1 MANRDYYE
9 VLGVSKGASK
19 DEIKKAYRRLAMK
32 NHPDRNPDDEA
43 AEARFKEASEAYE
56 VLSDDRKRQ
65 AYDQFGHAGLG
76 GAAGGGAGAGAGGFG
91 DIFGDIFSDI
101 FGGGMGGG
109 RSRASRGADLRYD
122 LDLDLETAIDGDTVE
137 IRIPTLEECGSC
149 DGSGSE
155 ADSPVD
161 TCGTCQGVGQ
171 VRIQQGFLSIQQTC
185 PDCHGSGKKVR
196 NPCKKCGGEGR
207 VQSSKTLSVKVPPGV
222 DNGDRIRLSGEGE
235 AGEMGKLKRALEG
248 KAAADGKKMMV
259 YNPKN
264 CQAVEIKHSQSKT
277 ARVVGRLAL
286 NPPKEGDRVSGLLV
300 QKDFGHMIVAPEDL
314 HEYTSL
320 KTAKLTQRQK
330 VPTTQKLGELR
341 FALEA
346 LFEGIHTVSS
356 WDPEAKPEPEAL
368 AADDE
373 KKKKEEEPAAEAEEE
388 PASPT
393 KATRGKKK
401 AAASPA
407 KGKKGAIK
415 KEEPAE
421 EAVVKK

>member
-137 IRIPTLEECGSC
+137 IRIPRLEECGSC

-222 DNGDRIRLSGEGE
+222 DNGDRIRLGGEGE
-235 AGEMGKLKRALEG
+235 AGEMGGPAGDLYVQINVRPHEFFVRDGNNLRANVPVDMIT
-248 KAAADGKKMMV
+248 AALGG
-259 YNPKN
+259 
-264 CQAVEIKHSQSKT
+264 EI
-277 ARVVGRLAL
+277 
-286 NPPKEGDRVSGLLV
+286 D
-300 QKDFGHMIVAPEDL
+300 
-314 HEYTSL
+314 
-320 KTAKLTQRQK
+320 
-330 VPTTQKLGELR
+330 VPTLKGKVSLRIPPETQSGKTFRLRGKGVQSVRTSSPGDLLCKVSVETPVNLNAKQKSLLEELR
-341 FALEA
+341 ESLD
-346 LFEGIHTVSS
+346 SS
-356 WDPEAKPEPEAL
+356 GR
-368 AADDE
+368 
-373 KKKKEEEPAAEAEEE
+373 
-388 PASPT
+388 SH
-393 KATRGKKK
+393 
-401 AAASPA
+401 SPA
-407 KGKKGAIK
+407 TTSWLDKAKRFFNEHLG
-415 KEEPAE
+415 
-421 EAVVKK
+421 

>member
-149 DGSGSE
+149 DGSGAE

-222 DNGDRIRLSGEGE
+222 DNGDRIRLGGEGE
-235 AGEMGKLKRALEG
+235 AGEMGGPAGDLYVQINVRPHEFFVRDGNNLRANVPVDMIT
-248 KAAADGKKMMV
+248 AALGG
-259 YNPKN
+259 
-264 CQAVEIKHSQSKT
+264 EI
-277 ARVVGRLAL
+277 
-286 NPPKEGDRVSGLLV
+286 D
-300 QKDFGHMIVAPEDL
+300 
-314 HEYTSL
+314 
-320 KTAKLTQRQK
+320 
-330 VPTTQKLGELR
+330 VPTLKGKVSLRIPPETQSGKTFRLRGKGVQSVRTSSPGDLLCKVSVETPVNLNAKQKSLLEELR
-341 FALEA
+341 ESLD
-346 LFEGIHTVSS
+346 SS
-356 WDPEAKPEPEAL
+356 GR
-368 AADDE
+368 
-373 KKKKEEEPAAEAEEE
+373 
-388 PASPT
+388 SH
-393 KATRGKKK
+393 
-401 AAASPA
+401 SPA
-407 KGKKGAIK
+407 TTSWLDKAKRFFNEHLG
-415 KEEPAE
+415 
-421 EAVVKK
+421 

>member
-76 GAAGGGAGAGAGGFG
+76 GAAGGGAGAGGGGFG

-149 DGSGSE
+149 DGSGAE

-222 DNGDRIRLSGEGE
+222 DNGDRIRLGGEGE
-235 AGEMGKLKRALEG
+235 AGEMGGPAGDLYVQINVRPHEFFVRDGNNLRANVPVDMIT
-248 KAAADGKKMMV
+248 AALGG
-259 YNPKN
+259 
-264 CQAVEIKHSQSKT
+264 EI
-277 ARVVGRLAL
+277 
-286 NPPKEGDRVSGLLV
+286 D
-300 QKDFGHMIVAPEDL
+300 
-314 HEYTSL
+314 
-320 KTAKLTQRQK
+320 
-330 VPTTQKLGELR
+330 VPTLKGKVSLRIPPETQSGKTFRLRGKGVQSVRTSSPGDLLCKVSVETPVNLNAKQKSLLEELR
-341 FALEA
+341 ESLD
-346 LFEGIHTVSS
+346 SS
-356 WDPEAKPEPEAL
+356 GR
-368 AADDE
+368 
-373 KKKKEEEPAAEAEEE
+373 
-388 PASPT
+388 SH
-393 KATRGKKK
+393 
-401 AAASPA
+401 SPA
-407 KGKKGAIK
+407 TTSWLDKAKRFFNEHLG
-415 KEEPAE
+415 
-421 EAVVKK
+421 

>member
-32 NHPDRNPDDEA
+32 NHPDRNPDDED

-109 RSRASRGADLRYD
+109 GRSRASRGADLRYG

-149 DGSGSE
+149 DGNGAE

-235 AGEMGKLKRALEG
+235 AGEMGGPSGDLYVQINVRPHEFFVRDGNNLRANVPVDMITAALGGEIDVPTLKG
-248 KAAADGKKMMV
+248 KVSLRIPAETQSGKTFRLRGKGV
-259 YNPKN
+259 QSVRTSAPGDLLCKVS
-264 CQAVEIKHSQSKT
+264 VET
-277 ARVVGRLAL
+277 PVNL
-286 NPPKEGDRVSGLLV
+286 NTKQKGLL
-300 QKDFGHMIVAPEDL
+300 E
-314 HEYTSL
+314 
-320 KTAKLTQRQK
+320 
-330 VPTTQKLGELR
+330 ELR
-341 FALEA
+341 ESLD
-346 LFEGIHTVSS
+346 SS
-356 WDPEAKPEPEAL
+356 GR
-368 AADDE
+368 
-373 KKKKEEEPAAEAEEE
+373 
-388 PASPT
+388 SH
-393 KATRGKKK
+393 
-401 AAASPA
+401 SPA
-407 KGKKGAIK
+407 TTSWLDKAKRFFGEHLG
-415 KEEPAE
+415 
-421 EAVVKK
+421 

>member
-222 DNGDRIRLSGEGE
+222 DNGDRIRLGGEGE
-235 AGEMGKLKRALEG
+235 AGEMGGPAGDLYVQINVRPHEFFVRDGNNLRANVPVDMIT
-248 KAAADGKKMMV
+248 AALGG
-259 YNPKN
+259 
-264 CQAVEIKHSQSKT
+264 EI
-277 ARVVGRLAL
+277 
-286 NPPKEGDRVSGLLV
+286 D
-300 QKDFGHMIVAPEDL
+300 
-314 HEYTSL
+314 
-320 KTAKLTQRQK
+320 
-330 VPTTQKLGELR
+330 VPTLKGKVSLRIPPETQSGKTFRLRGKGVQSVRTSSPGDLLCKVSVETPVNLNAKQKSLLEELR
-341 FALEA
+341 ESLD
-346 LFEGIHTVSS
+346 SS
-356 WDPEAKPEPEAL
+356 GR
-368 AADDE
+368 
-373 KKKKEEEPAAEAEEE
+373 
-388 PASPT
+388 SH
-393 KATRGKKK
+393 
-401 AAASPA
+401 SPA
-407 KGKKGAIK
+407 TTSWLDKAKRFFNEHLG
-415 KEEPAE
+415 
-421 EAVVKK
+421 

>member
-32 NHPDRNPDDEA
+32 NHPDRNPDDED

-109 RSRASRGADLRYD
+109 GRSRASRGADLRYD

-149 DGSGSE
+149 DGNGAE

-235 AGEMGKLKRALEG
+235 AGEMGGPSGDLYVQINVRPHEFFVRDGNNLRANVPVDMITAALGGEIDVPTLKG
-248 KAAADGKKMMV
+248 KVSLRIPAETQSGKTFRLRGKGV
-259 YNPKN
+259 QSVRTSSPGDLLCKVS
-264 CQAVEIKHSQSKT
+264 VET
-277 ARVVGRLAL
+277 PVNL
-286 NPPKEGDRVSGLLV
+286 NAKQKGLL
-300 QKDFGHMIVAPEDL
+300 E
-314 HEYTSL
+314 
-320 KTAKLTQRQK
+320 
-330 VPTTQKLGELR
+330 ELR
-341 FALEA
+341 ESLD
-346 LFEGIHTVSS
+346 SS
-356 WDPEAKPEPEAL
+356 GR
-368 AADDE
+368 
-373 KKKKEEEPAAEAEEE
+373 
-388 PASPT
+388 SH
-393 KATRGKKK
+393 
-401 AAASPA
+401 SPA
-407 KGKKGAIK
+407 TTSWLDKAKRFFGEHLG
-415 KEEPAE
+415 
-421 EAVVKK
+421 